1 MPKFEDR
8 LKHFEASLSFVQDSV
23 QERNRKLENDVRAKD
38 AKIGKQN
45 SMIFKQDERIDAL
58 ERILGSNRN
67 RLKSLRMTLG

>member
-8 LKHFEASLSFVQDSV
+8 LKNFEASLSFVQDSV